1 MGRVIDI
8 MTRATGGADGPKD
21 WPRDCIEHDGALP
34 LAPGAARMT
43 VEEYRAWLAANA
55 ATFDEWR
62 AAHPELPP
70 PPTPLAPLPASRF
83 LGLAARML
91 RLDPE
96 TVESDLIAI
105 VKQHITDPQQRGE
118 AIILIRR
125 ATEFAPDHPLL
136 RSLAAAAGIDSA
148 TFDSEWRAAADG

>member
-34 LAPGAARMT
+34 LAPGAVRMP
-43 VEEYRAWLAANA
+43 VEEYRAWLEANA

-62 AAHPELPP
+62 AAHPSPEPAPP
-70 PPTPLAPLPASRF
+70 LLSLTAPRF

-105 VKQHITDPQQRGE
+105 VKQHVTDPQQRGE

>member
-1 MGRVIDI
+1 MRRQVG
-8 MTRATGGADGPKD
+8 TRYDGTP
-21 WPRDCIEHDGALP
+21 IY
-34 LAPGAARMT
+34 
-43 VEEYRAWLAANA
+43 VEIG
-55 ATFDEWR
+55 
-62 AAHPELPP
+62 P
-70 PPTPLAPLPASRF
+70 APLRPLTAPRF
-83 LGLAARML
+83 FGLAARML

-105 VKQHITDPQQRGE
+105 VKQHVTDPQQRGE

-148 TFDSEWRAAADG
+148 TFDSEWRGAQEAA